1 MTKTSR
7 LIRIALIAGTALI
20 GASAAWAQFPR
31 STEPMVLS
39 GADVGFRVTGTDLRT
54 ACPPA
59 YGWCAC
65 RASGWR
71 SRPSPASGRR
81 SSRRG
86 VASCERHHWPAC

>member
-39 GADVGFRVTGTDLRT
+39 GADVGFKVTGTDLRT
-54 ACPPA
+54 GLPSGVWVVRIQGQWVEVSSVPTIRPA
-59 YGWCAC
+59 K
-65 RASGWR
+65 
-71 SRPSPASGRR
+71 
-81 SSRRG
+81 
-86 VASCERHHWPAC
+86 